1 MASYKETLVKT
12 LIWRAIATTIT
23 FLISWVISGNLEFGL
38 MIGGIDTL
46 IKTIGYFSYERLWQN
61 FSNFGSKLKK

>member
-23 FLISWVISGNLEFGL
+23 FLVSWVISGNLEFGL

-46 IKTIGYFSYERLWQN
+46 IKTIGYFS
-61 FSNFGSKLKK
+61 

>member
-12 LIWRAIATTIT
+12 LIWRVIATTIT
-23 FLISWVISGNLEFGL
+23 FLVSWAISGNLEFGL

-46 IKTIGYFSYERLWQN
+46 IKTIGYFSYERFWQN